1 MDLSITPLR
10 TFVTIVDTG
19 SYTRAAEQ
27 LFLSQPAL
35 SLQIKRLEEQ
45 LGQQLLARRGRQTVV
60 TDAGNVLLS
69 YAKQILTLNE
79 EAIAR
84 LSVAD
89 TEGRV
94 RVGVLEEVAVG
105 PLVDLLTMFGRL
117 CSKVQIDFEI
127 DTSYR
132 LSKRIQDNSL
142 ELAVLNKSFAGKDV
156 IDLWEEEYL
165 WVEQRGS
172 DHHKRTPLK
181 LIMDTPDTPC
191 AIRDAAMLE
200 LERARLRTETVFSST
215 SILAIQAA
223 VLAGLGIG
231 MLSPGSV
238 SGEMRVLGA
247 TEGMPEVPRAQIVLA
262 RSVDAKSNAVDT
274 LASFLVSHL
283 QAEMAP
289 H

>member
-10 TFVTIVDTG
+10 TFVTIADTG

-105 PLVDLLTMFGRL
+105 PLVDLLTMFRRL

-142 ELAVLNKSFAGKDV
+142 ELAVLNKSFAGNDV

-172 DHHKRTPLK
+172 DHHKQTPLK

>member
-10 TFVTIVDTG
+10 TFVTIADTG

>member
-10 TFVTIVDTG
+10 TFITIVDTG

-27 LFLSQPAL
+27 LFLTQPAL

-45 LGQQLLARRGRQTVV
+45 LGQKLLTRRGRQTIV
-60 TDAGNVLLS
+60 TDAGKVLLS
-69 YAKQILTLNE
+69 YATQIISLNE
-79 EAIAR
+79 EAVAR

-89 TEGRV
+89 TEGQV
-94 RVGVLEEVAVG
+94 RIGVLEEVAVG

-117 CSKVQIDFEI
+117 CSRVQINFEI

-132 LSKRIQDNSL
+132 LAQRIKDNTL
-142 ELAVLNKSFAGKDV
+142 ELAVLNKSFAGENV

-172 DHHKRTPLK
+172 DHHRRTPLK
-181 LIMDTPDTPC
+181 LLLDTPDEPC
-191 AIRDAAMLE
+191 SLRDAAMLE
-200 LERARLRTETVFSST
+200 LERAGLKTETVFSST

-231 MLSPGSV
+231 MLSPSSV
-238 SGEMRVLGA
+238 SADMRVLGMP
-247 TEGMPEVPRAQIVLA
+247 EGMPEIPRAQIVLA
-262 RSVDAKSNAVDT
+262 RSAETNSEAVDT
-274 LASFLVSHL
+274 LESFLISHL
-283 QAEMAP
+283 RTEQFV